1 MKGSLGLFYS
11 QICLWCGNGEGEE
24 EYENICYNAGKNI
37 AAQYPRMHQ
46 YSHCSTGDFVRA
58 EICKRGIN
66 ADPEISLQSRAD
78 CTLAAVLAPRN
89 LRLNRVKE
97 RGREDDS
104 ADYFEKREQREIDYG
119 LAVCIALADA
129 YVINI
134 NSPDAALKQLDDIIK
149 NL

>member
-1 MKGSLGLFYS
+1 MKIFIITGMPA
-11 QICLWCGNGEGEE
+11 
-24 EYENICYNAGKNI
+24 AGKNI

-46 YSHCSTGDFVRA
+46 YSHFSTGDFVHA
-58 EICKRGIN
+58 EICKMGIN

-78 CTLAAVLAPRN
+78 YTLVAVLAPLN

-129 YVINI
+129 YVINV
-134 NSPDAALKQLDDIIK
+134 NSPDDALKQLDDIIK